1 LAKKSSAGSGGSTGL
16 PRIPPSA
23 DVMVAGK
30 EVTIQV
36 NHCKNPTCANF
47 GIPANPLRKRRQ
59 KGVPT
64 SGGPGSDYTIS
75 GTGAGHPMGG
85 VNPLYR
91 RWTSASV
98 QQCRRARYATG
109 GHGPAKL
116 LLRGLRP
123 RRRGHSH
130 PVAPAAFSHPLRAQS
145 LGLPQGLKDVLTR
158 MPSAK
163 AADLSDLL
171 SHRWQPA

>member
-1 LAKKSSAGSGGSTGL
+1 MAKKSSAGSGGSAGL

-30 EVTIQV
+30 GVTIQV
-36 NHCKNPTCANF
+36 NHRKNPTCANF
-47 GIPANPLRKRRQ
+47 WIPANPLRKRRQ

-75 GTGAGHPMGG
+75 GTGGHPMGG
-85 VNPLYR
+85 VYPLSR
-91 RWTSASV
+91 RRTSTSV

-123 RRRGHSH
+123 QRRGHSH
-130 PVAPAAFSHPLRAQS
+130 PVVPAAFGHPLRAQS

-158 MPSAK
+158 VPSAK

-171 SHRWQPA
+171 RHRWQPT